1 METRS
6 APDVSGIHLKWIDPD
21 TIALRCTDHPE
32 LSVVFTSVR
41 EPEGAGESY
50 FPLGEVV
57 LNLQRHLPKHGII
70 PTTQTSDAEGA
81 CLTWKAGRAAAFHC
95 RAHPEV
101 DLPYHFEDTG
111 DLSMS
116 WLSRMLRIHLS
127 AHSEAVPEKCAERFV
142 PVAEP
147 QIVIS
152 GGVTVGFQKFTR
164 EVIAMARQAMI
175 ANEGDPL
182 DHWPDVYRLA
192 VAVVL
197 LNLIYLR
204 EEMGRRDG
212 TAGQP
217 GYSFEE
223 AVELLLLHFRP
234 RPQSRDFVMWQTFV
248 RDQLLPT
255 AESADSLATLWTPA
269 STAGQAN
276 G

>member
-1 METRS
+1 MEIRS
-6 APDVSGIHLKWIDPD
+6 APDVSGIHLKWVDPD
-21 TIALRCTDHPE
+21 TVALRCTDHPE

-41 EPEGAGESY
+41 DVGGDSY

-57 LNLQRHLPKHGII
+57 LNLQHHLPKHKVI
-70 PTTQTSDAEGA
+70 PTARTSDAEGA
-81 CLTWKAGRAAAFHC
+81 CLTWETARAAAFRC

-101 DLPYHFEDTG
+101 DQPYQFDDTG
-111 DLSMS
+111 VLLMS
-116 WLSRMLRIHLS
+116 WVTRMLRIHLS
-127 AHSEAVPEKCAERFV
+127 EHSETAPEEPVERFLS
-142 PVAEP
+142 VAEP
-147 QIVIS
+147 QIVIAE
-152 GGVTVGFQKFTR
+152 GVSVGFQQFTR

-197 LNLIYLR
+197 LNLDYLR
-204 EEMGRRDG
+204 KEMGRRDG

-217 GYSFEE
+217 GYSLDE

-234 RPQSRDFVMWQTFV
+234 RPQPRDFVMWQTFV
-248 RDQLLPT
+248 RDHLRP
-255 AESADSLATLWTPA
+255 ATEPAGSGPGLWTPA
-269 STAGQAN
+269 STAGRAH